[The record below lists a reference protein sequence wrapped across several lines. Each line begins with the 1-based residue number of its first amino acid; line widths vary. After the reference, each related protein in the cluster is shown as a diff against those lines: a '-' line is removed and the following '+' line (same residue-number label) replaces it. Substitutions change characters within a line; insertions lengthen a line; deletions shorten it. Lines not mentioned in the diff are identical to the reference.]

1 MVVKN
6 IIEEMIPN
14 MWPMMA
20 FISVVAI
27 TLRCFY
33 LFKGS
38 KKFILHKEIM
48 SLVFIIYILCLYYI
62 LTYQD
67 IGSGGIN
74 LVPFKE
80 MFRYSFGSYKFMKN
94 VVGNILLFIPFGF
107 FTSYYLNNKKTL
119 TSLITALIVSFG
131 AEAIQ
136 YHIGRV
142 FDIDD
147 IILNVLGS
155 FLGFILFIC
164 LTTIRGRLPRFMRS
178 DAFINFVIILIV
190 ILIILFSLNI
200 NIFSYL

>member
-6 IIEEMIPN
+6 IIEDMWPN
-14 MWPMMA
+14 MWPMIV

-38 KKFILHKEIM
+38 KKFVLHKEIM
-48 SLVFIIYILCLYYI
+48 GLVFIIYILCLYYI

-74 LVPFKE
+74 LTPFKE

-94 VVGNILLFIPFGF
+94 IVGNILLFIPFGF
-107 FTSYYLNNKKTL
+107 FTSYYLNNKRTII
-119 TSLITALIVSFG
+119 SLIIPLIISIC
-131 AEAIQ
+131 AEGIQ

-142 FDIDD
+142 FDVDD
-147 IILNVLGS
+147 IILNVLGG
-155 FLGFILFIC
+155 FLGYLLYIC
-164 LTTIRGRLPRFMRS
+164 LNAIRSRLPRFMRS
-178 DAFINFVIILIV
+178 DAFINFVIIIIV

>member
-6 IIEEMIPN
+6 IIEEMLPN
-14 MWPMMA
+14 MWPMML

-38 KKFILHKEIM
+38 RKFVLHKEIM

-80 MFRYSFGSYKFMKN
+80 MFRYTFGSYKFMKN

-119 TSLITALIVSFG
+119 TSLITALVVSVC
-131 AEAIQ
+131 AEGIQ

-142 FDIDD
+142 FDVDD
-147 IILNVLGS
+147 IILNVLGG
-155 FLGFILFIC
+155 FLGYLLYIC
-164 LTTIRGRLPRFMRS
+164 LNAIKSRLPRFMRS
-178 DAFINFVIILIV
+178 DAFINFVIIIIV

>member
-6 IIEEMIPN
+6 IIEEMWPN
-14 MWPMMA
+14 IWPMIV

-27 TLRCFY
+27 TLRGFY
-33 LFKGS
+33 LLKGS
-38 KKFILHKEIM
+38 KKIVLHKEIM
-48 SLVFIIYILCLYYI
+48 SLICIIYILCLYYI

-94 VVGNILLFIPFGF
+94 IVGNIVLFIPFGF
-107 FTSYYLNNKKTL
+107 FTSYYLNNKKSFTP
-119 TSLITALIVSFG
+119 LITALIVSG
-131 AEAIQ
+131 CAEGIQ

-142 FDIDD
+142 FDVDD
-147 IILNVLGS
+147 IILNVIGG
-155 FLGFILFIC
+155 FLGYLLFIC
-164 LTTIRGRLPRFMRS
+164 LNAVKSRLPRFMRS
-178 DAFINFVIILIV
+178 DAFINFIIIVVV

-200 NIFSYL
+200 NIFNYL

>member
-6 IIEEMIPN
+6 IIEEMLPN
-14 MWPMMA
+14 MWPMML

-38 KKFILHKEIM
+38 RKFVLHKEIM

-80 MFRYSFGSYKFMKN
+80 MFRYTFGSYKFMKN

-119 TSLITALIVSFG
+119 TSLITALVVSIC
-131 AEAIQ
+131 AEGIQ

-142 FDIDD
+142 FDVDD
-147 IILNVLGS
+147 IILNVLGG
-155 FLGFILFIC
+155 FLGYLLYIC
-164 LTTIRGRLPRFMRS
+164 LNAIKSRLPRFMRS
-178 DAFINFVIILIV
+178 DAFINFVIIIIV